1 MKTKNRFKHKAI
13 LTCHD
18 NLLSSLYSLGV
29 HTITYK
35 EINGIQYLVNIVKN
49 RGFEVGLR
57 TAIPLDFLKV
67 NGITKK
73 YNELP
78 NEQQEEIINKLKS
91 KLVFNDV
98 EILFTNILLDKFL
111 SYNHKFDISFKE
123 IETNYRKKSIA
134 KRNIVINDYTYKR
147 YIKTLI
153 SLSEKEVYLK
163 TTNTFRKEKYGVNN
177 RHFSQKFLTVVNDYK
192 ISTNNIGFSYSF
204 GEFGN
209 VLKLSRRYSN
219 ILPADSYECNFS
231 QAVTHVVAF
240 YLAQTLFIHI
250 YKAIKTNQVGCYELT
265 LNVDNLLQSI
275 PYNGRKKEKQGL
287 SFSEVLNDCNQQPN
301 KNRIY
306 RMAIS
311 YIQALLGSFE
321 ANGIIEFYEMNYV
334 LYDDESFDKKHEFD
348 IWASDERDYI
358 LSKSDIGQY
367 VKYRSITIIL

>member
-35 EINGIQYLVNIVKN
+35 EINGIQYLVNLVKG
-49 RGFEVGLR
+49 RGFKVGLR

-147 YIKTLI
+147 YITTLI

-177 RHFSQKFLTVVNDYK
+177 RHFIQKFLTVVNDYK

-219 ILPADSYECNFS
+219 ILPANSYECKFS
-231 QAVTHVVAF
+231 QVVTHVVSF
-240 YLAQTLFIHI
+240 YLAQTLFIHT
-250 YKAIKTNQVGCYELT
+250 YKAAKTNQIGSYKFT
-265 LNVDNLLQSI
+265 LNVNELLERI

-287 SFSEVLNDCNQQPN
+287 SFSTVLNDCKQQPN

-311 YIQALLGSFE
+311 YIEALLDSFV
-321 ANGIIEFYEMNYV
+321 ANGTIIHYEMNKV
-334 LYDDESFDKKHEFD
+334 LYDDEPFYKKHEFD
-348 IWASDERDYI
+348 VWASDERDYI

-367 VKYRSITIIL
+367 VEYRSITIYL

>member
-18 NLLSSLYSLGV
+18 NLLSSLYKLGV

-35 EINGIQYLVNIVKN
+35 EINGIQYLVNIVKG

-67 NGITKK
+67 NGIVKK
-73 YNELP
+73 YDELS
-78 NEQQEEIINKLKS
+78 NKQQQEIINRLKG
-91 KLVFNDV
+91 KLVFNNI

-123 IETNYRKKSIA
+123 IEINYRKKAIA

-147 YIKTLI
+147 YVLTLH

-163 TTNTFRKEKYGVNN
+163 TTNKFRNEKYGVNN
-177 RHFSQKFLTVVNDYK
+177 RYFSQKFLTIVNDYK

-240 YLAQTLFIHI
+240 YLAQTLFIHT
-250 YKAIKTNQVGCYELT
+250 YEAAKTNQLGSYTFT
-265 LNVDNLLQSI
+265 LNVDHLLQSI

-287 SFSEVLNDCNQQPN
+287 SFSTVLNDCKQQPN

-311 YIQALLGSFE
+311 YIQALLGSFK
-321 ANGIIEFYEMNYV
+321 ANGAIQSYEMNYV
-334 LYDDESFDKKHEFD
+334 LYDDESFYKKHEFD
-348 IWASDERDYI
+348 IWAADERDYI
-358 LSKSDIGQY
+358 LSNSDIGQY
-367 VKYRSITIIL
+367 VEYRSITINL